1 MQDADDSVN
10 QGYGRVGDSTAADV
24 LGYAHWQVSNEDDG
38 QGLPGSCT
46 ACVGVMKPGGI
57 LQVTSVACL
66 AAVPVL
72 RWSMCSLGC
81 SAYP

>member
-1 MQDADDSVN
+1 MQDADESVN
-10 QGYGRVGDSTAADV
+10 RGYGRLGDSTAADI

-57 LQVTSVACL
+57 LQVTPGARL
-66 AAVPVL
+66 AAAPVL
-72 RWSMCSLGC
+72 RWSVCSLG
-81 SAYP
+81 

>member
-24 LGYAHWQVSNEDDG
+24 LCYAHWQVSSEDDG

-46 ACVGVMKPGGI
+46 ACVGVMKPGGM
-57 LQVTSVACL
+57 LQVTPVARF

-72 RWSMCSLGC
+72 QAVYVQPG
-81 SAYP
+81 